1 MELYLLRHGIAEDHS
16 ETGRDEDRRL
26 TAEGR
31 RKLES
36 VLERAHAAGAS
47 PTAIFSSPL
56 RRALETAELAARGLG
71 YEGRIVRHSRADA
84 RFVTAR
90 GLEIRARARQKKHLF
105 LLVGHEPLFSAIRP
119 PILSRI
125 DARHGSI
132 PQRCIDPHGS
142 RRRRAAMLPEAVL
155 QWMLTPKLG

>member
-1 MELYLLRHGIAEDHS
+1 MELYLLRHGIAEERP

-31 RKLES
+31 RKLEG

-47 PTAIFSSPL
+47 PTAIISSPL

-71 YEGRIVRHSRADA
+71 YEGRI
-84 RFVTAR
+84 
-90 GLEIRARARQKKHLF
+90 IRTPVLLPDSSPQNVWKF
-105 LLVGHEPLFSAIRP
+105 LREHASESSVLLAGHEPLFSATTAYFLGSMRSMVQFRKGALIRMDVDCGR
-119 PILSRI
+119 ST
-125 DARHGSI
+125 
-132 PQRCIDPHGS
+132 
-142 RRRRAAMLPEAVL
+142 PEAVL